1 MKTSK
6 RSLAAVL
13 IGLFAFAGF
22 AFSNAG
28 GGDWPVPDEFKN
40 KKNPVAADKE
50 SLDIGKALYA
60 KHCQSC
66 HGKYGE
72 GDGPKAGELKTEMHE
87 FASDAVQKQTDGSL
101 FYKIKVGR
109 DEMPGFEKK
118 ITDDE
123 EIWSIVNYLRT
134 LAE

>member
-1 MKTSK
+1 MKNSK
-6 RSLAAVL
+6 TIFASIITVAFV
-13 IGLFAFAGF
+13 FAFF
-22 AFSNAG
+22 AFSNAV

-50 SLDIGKALYA
+50 SIDVGKALYA

-72 GDGPKAGELKTEMHE
+72 GDGPKAAELNTEMKE
-87 FASDAVQKQTDGSL
+87 FSSENVQNQTDGSM

-109 DEMPGFEKK
+109 EEMPGFEKK
-118 ITDDE
+118 ITDE
-123 EIWSIVNYLRT
+123 EELWSVVNYLRT
-134 LAE
+134 FKE